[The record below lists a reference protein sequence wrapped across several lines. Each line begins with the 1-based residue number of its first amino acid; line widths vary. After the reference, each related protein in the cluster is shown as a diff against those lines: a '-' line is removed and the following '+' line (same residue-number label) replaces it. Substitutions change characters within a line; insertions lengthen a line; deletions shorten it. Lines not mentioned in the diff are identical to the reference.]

1 MTLTNNQRGT
11 LYMAVGMAAFSSGD
25 ALSKSV
31 IPVMNAGEIMLLR
44 GLITSALVYVMARR
58 IGALRSW
65 RVILQPMILLRVI
78 CEAGAAVTYIT
89 ALGMMPIANASAI
102 LQAIPLAVTL
112 GAALFLKEPV
122 GWRRWSAIIVGFI
135 GVLIII
141 RPGPDGFTQ
150 AALLVVASMFIT
162 AARDLATRCVDKD
175 VPSLMITVC
184 TAISV
189 SVIGGLCIL
198 PFGGWKPVSMTSF
211 SHIALA
217 GVTVLVG
224 YQSVIQAMRTGEISV
239 VAPLR
244 YLSLIF
250 SALLG
255 MIFFGEM
262 PDVWTGI
269 GSTIVIA
276 SGLYTFYRE
285 SRRAHANKV
294 ALEAATRVPA

>member
-1 MTLTNNQRGT
+1 
-11 LYMAVGMAAFSSGD
+11 
-25 ALSKSV
+25 
-31 IPVMNAGEIMLLR
+31 
-44 GLITSALVYVMARR
+44 
-58 IGALRSW
+58 
-65 RVILQPMILLRVI
+65 
-78 CEAGAAVTYIT
+78 
-89 ALGMMPIANASAI
+89 
-102 LQAIPLAVTL
+102 
-112 GAALFLKEPV
+112 
-122 GWRRWSAIIVGFI
+122 
-135 GVLIII
+135 
-141 RPGPDGFTQ
+141 
-150 AALLVVASMFIT
+150 
-162 AARDLATRCVDKD
+162 
-175 VPSLMITVC
+175 
-184 TAISV
+184 
-189 SVIGGLCIL
+189 
-198 PFGGWKPVSMTSF
+198 MTSF